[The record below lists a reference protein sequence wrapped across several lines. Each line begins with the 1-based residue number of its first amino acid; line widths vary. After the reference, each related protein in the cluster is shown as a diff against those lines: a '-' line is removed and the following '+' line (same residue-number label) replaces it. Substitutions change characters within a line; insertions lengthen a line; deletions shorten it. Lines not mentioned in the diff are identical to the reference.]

1 MFLNSSVWARM
12 HGGVTHFP
20 IALVLAALGF
30 DLAGH
35 LLRRTPRSSELHA
48 AGYYALL
55 LGALGSIAAVV
66 SGLILSRGEIQGS
79 GALALHHLFLW
90 PAFALLIGLA
100 VWRLL
105 AGQVASHRAFSLY
118 LAVSV
123 VMAGLMTVAGYWGGE
138 MLLAGG

>member
-1 MFLNSSVWARM
+1 MPLNSSDLARM
-12 HGGVTHFP
+12 HGGITHFP

-35 LLRRTPRSSELHA
+35 LLRRSPRSGELHA
-48 AGYYALL
+48 AGYYSLL
-55 LGALGSIAAVV
+55 LGALASIAAVV
-66 SGLILSRGEIQGS
+66 SGLILSGGEIRGS

-90 PAFALLIGLA
+90 PAFALLMGLA

-105 AGQVASHRAFSLY
+105 AGRVASRRAFSLY

-123 VMAGLMTVAGYWGGE
+123 LMAGLMTVAGYWGGE
-138 MLLAGG
+138 MLLGG